1 MKRPLASVLIALLLL
16 AGIVATGAALVTTTH
31 ESRILFRELE
41 ALRREHDRMRG
52 EWSALQLEVSTLAAP
67 SAIDDF
73 ARSELGMVDPGQ
85 RVQYVEVS
93 R

>member
-1 MKRPLASVLIALLLL
+1 MKRPPVTALLALLLL

-31 ESRILFRELE
+31 ESRLLFRELE

-67 SAIDDF
+67 SAIDEF
-73 ARSELGMVDPGQ
+73 ARTELGMVDPGQ
-85 RVQYVEVS
+85 RLQYVEVS

>member
-1 MKRPLASVLIALLLL
+1 MKRFPAAIALLLVLL
-16 AGIVATGAALVTTTH
+16 AAIVGTGAALVITTH
-31 ESRILFRELE
+31 ESRLLFRELE

-52 EWSALQLEVSTLAAP
+52 EWSALQIEVSTLAAP

-73 ARSELGMVDPGQ
+73 ARRELGMVDADQ
-85 RVQYVEVS
+85 ALQYVEVS

>member
-1 MKRPLASVLIALLLL
+1 MKRPAATALIVLLLL
-16 AGIVATGAALVTTTH
+16 AGIVATGALLVTTTH
-31 ESRILFRELE
+31 ESRLLFRELE

-67 SAIDDF
+67 SAIDDR
-73 ARSELGMVDPGQ
+73 ARRELGMVDPGQ
-85 RVQYVEVS
+85 RLEYVEVA